1 MTFFSILLCTYT
13 IEPTSCTN
21 SFADS
26 SPYTYFLIQVK
37 WVHTDPGEDLSLFS
51 VAKDGRLTQWYFGD
65 SRLKS
70 KDIFSFT
77 QDFKSDKSSFEGV

>member
-1 MTFFSILLCTYT
+1 MHF
-13 IEPTSCTN
+13 P
-21 SFADS
+21 
-26 SPYTYFLIQVK
+26 IQVK

-77 QDFKSDKSSFEGV
+77 QDSKSDKNSLEGV